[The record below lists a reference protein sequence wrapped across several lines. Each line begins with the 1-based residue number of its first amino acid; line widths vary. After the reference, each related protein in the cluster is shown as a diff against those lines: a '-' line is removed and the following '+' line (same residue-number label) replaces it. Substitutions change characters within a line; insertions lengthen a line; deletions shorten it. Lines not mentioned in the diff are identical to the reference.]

1 MDYGG
6 DDNKDGQGGNGD
18 DSTEEKSNL
27 WREFLKTANAGSRGL
42 QQTGHLIVFGAQNS
56 GKSTLI
62 SQFGKLESKLVEMKR
77 FLMMRYAYCH
87 LSSAESE
94 DSFSLL
100 NIWQIAEPSH
110 ADVLSVV
117 IPAEDMGRIAYLICL
132 DLSKP
137 NDVEAEYAKWMA
149 TVTKIQ
155 TKLLSRC
162 SAAQQTALKG
172 NVSKHLQ
179 FYVNPKSDVSD
190 LEEQMADEQKEEQSV
205 SSEVPTRNVGAPV
218 IVVANKCD
226 AFRKHFEADADA
238 EDHFEIICS
247 YIRWWSIQFGAAS
260 FSMQKG
266 LKEQARRIL
275 SYVGH
280 RVFDTK
286 FDRAPNAVVKLAN
299 PTERFLFIPSG
310 FDSTETIAA
319 QNPNRDLEETP
330 FNRFFK
336 QRGDAKKK
344 YQALKPTKKS
354 DDNEHF
360 LKAVLFD
367 LKSGDRGTAS
377 RGQRS
382 DNEKVDINDFF
393 KRLLDPSQAG
403 ASKT

>member
-1 MDYGG
+1 MDYGMGG
-6 DDNKDGQGGNGD
+6 DDAKDAQD
-18 DSTEEKSNL
+18 ESAEEKSNL
-27 WREFLKTANAGSRGL
+27 WREFLKTAVQGTGRGL
-42 QQTGHLIVFGAQNS
+42 QATGHLIVFGAQNS

-62 SQFGKLESKLVEMKR
+62 SQFGKLENKFVEMKR

-87 LSSAESE
+87 LTTPDSE

-100 NIWQIAEPSH
+100 NIWQIAEPAH
-110 ADVLSVV
+110 AEVLDVV
-117 IPAEDMGRIAYLICL
+117 IPAEDMGSIAYLICL

-137 NDVEAEYAKWMA
+137 NGVEAEFAKWMD
-149 TVTKIQ
+149 TITKIQ
-155 TKLLSRC
+155 SKLLARC
-162 SAAQQTALKG
+162 GAAQQQALKDKI
-172 NVSKHLQ
+172 SKHLQ
-179 FYVNPKSDVSD
+179 FYVNPKSDVTD
-190 LEEQMADEQKEEQSV
+190 LEEQMADEEKEEQAVEADAPS
-205 SSEVPTRNVGAPV
+205 TNLGAPV

-266 LKEQARRIL
+266 LKDQARRIL
-275 SYVGH
+275 QYIDH
-280 RVFDTK
+280 RVFETK
-286 FDRAPNAVVKLAN
+286 FDRGPNAVVKLAN

-310 FDSTETIAA
+310 FDSADTIKA

-330 FNRFFK
+330 FNSFFK
-336 QRGDAKKK
+336 PRDAKKK
-344 YQALKPTKKS
+344 FQALKPTKKS
-354 DDNEHF
+354 DDNDHF

-367 LKSGDRGTAS
+367 LKSGDRGGAS

-393 KRLLDPSQAG
+393 QRLLDPSQAG
-403 ASKT
+403 STKT